1 MPTRQLQHHLQHN
14 HIVHFGST
22 NTCTPHQ
29 LRMHAPSATHAPLI
43 SNSRTPHQNHTHASA
58 LQGQTVLI
66 IMIQIWGCIKSLY
79 IHIHLC
85 FCVCLCEH
93 CITIFL
99 SSLCVIL
106 LYLVDYLLRF
116 GSLQALL
123 HFYKP
128 NNIGKLNI
136 HLQCLCLTF
145 ICSDYLNLCF

>member
-1 MPTRQLQHHLQHN
+1 
-14 HIVHFGST
+14 
-22 NTCTPHQ
+22 
-29 LRMHAPSATHAPLI
+29 
-43 SNSRTPHQNHTHASA
+43 
-58 LQGQTVLI
+58 
-66 IMIQIWGCIKSLY
+66 MIQIWGCIKSLY

-85 FCVCLCEH
+85 FCEH

-99 SSLCVIL
+99 SCLCAIL

-136 HLQCLCLTF
+136 HL
-145 ICSDYLNLCF
+145 